1 RERPHLIVLDINM
14 PGMNGVEV
22 LRKLRAKNYDGGV
35 MVLTGVQ
42 DEKLLNE
49 ALNLGYIDIVGKPAD
64 LERIRLAIEVSLI
77 LLIRSPTRRFSLSC
91 TDGATALTV
100 AGRFYPLY
108 GAADWLAVTNRV
120 LSLITIWV
128 AAILVLLYKRAEE
141 ERERLIRELQVALE
155 NIKTLRGLLPI
166 CSSCKKIRDD
176 HGYWNQLET
185 YIGAHSGAEFTHGLC
200 PECAQKLYPDYYAS
214 K

>member
-1 RERPHLIVLDINM
+1 VRPAKTTSLAHIGTTILLAAGIFVLDFFYPLGVAIGALYTPLVLITLWSSSRRFTLIVT
-14 PGMNGVEV
+14 V
-22 LRKLRAKNYDGGV
+22 
-35 MVLTGVQ
+35 
-42 DEKLLNE
+42 
-49 ALNLGYIDIVGKPAD
+49 
-64 LERIRLAIEVSLI
+64 
-77 LLIRSPTRRFSLSC
+77 
-91 TDGATALTV
+91 GATALTV
-100 AGRFYPLY
+100 AGLFYPLY

-141 ERERLIRELQVALE
+141 ERERLIRELQDALE

-185 YIGAHSGAEFTHGLC
+185 YIVAHTDAEFTHGLC
-200 PECAQKLYPDYYAS
+200 PECIRKLYPDYS
-214 K
+214 EKK

>member
-1 RERPHLIVLDINM
+1 VRPAKTTSLALIGTTILLAVGIFVLDFFYPLGVAVGALYTPLVLITLWSSSRRFTLIVTV
-14 PGMNGVEV
+14 G
-22 LRKLRAKNYDGGV
+22 AT
-35 MVLTGVQ
+35 VLTV
-42 DEKLLNE
+42 
-49 ALNLGYIDIVGKPAD
+49 VG
-64 LERIRLAIEVSLI
+64 L
-77 LLIRSPTRRFSLSC
+77 
-91 TDGATALTV
+91 
-100 AGRFYPLY
+100 FYPLY

-141 ERERLIRELQVALE
+141 ERERLIRELQDALE

-185 YIGAHSGAEFTHGLC
+185 YIVAHTDAEFTHGLC
-200 PECAQKLYPDYYAS
+200 PECIRKLYPDYS
-214 K
+214 EKK

>member
-1 RERPHLIVLDINM
+1 MPRQDINPALIGTIVLLGACVFVLDYFYPLGVAIGALYTPLILITLWSADRRFTLIV
-14 PGMNGVEV
+14 
-22 LRKLRAKNYDGGV
+22 
-35 MVLTGVQ
+35 T
-42 DEKLLNE
+42 
-49 ALNLGYIDIVGKPAD
+49 VGTS
-64 LERIRLAIEVSLI
+64 I
-77 LLIRSPTRRFSLSC
+77 
-91 TDGATALTV
+91 LTV
-100 AGRFYPLY
+100 MGLFYPLY

-141 ERERLIRELQVALE
+141 ERDVLVRQLQDALA

>member
-1 RERPHLIVLDINM
+1 MHQLSVIVLVASLLTSMRLIVHI
-14 PGMNGVEV
+14 
-22 LRKLRAKNYDGGV
+22 
-35 MVLTGVQ
+35 
-42 DEKLLNE
+42 
-49 ALNLGYIDIVGKPAD
+49 
-64 LERIRLAIEVSLI
+64 
-77 LLIRSPTRRFSLSC
+77 
-91 TDGATALTV
+91 
-100 AGRFYPLY
+100 Y
-108 GAADWLAVTNRV
+108 GSADWLAVTKRW

-128 AAILVLLYKRAEE
+128 AAMLVLLYKRAEE
-141 ERERLIRELQVALE
+141 ERERLIRELQDALE

>member
-1 RERPHLIVLDINM
+1 LRPAKTTRLALIGTTILLALGIFVLDFFY
-14 PGMNGVEV
+14 PVGVAIGV
-22 LRKLRAKNYDGGV
+22 LYTPL
-35 MVLTGVQ
+35 VLMTLWSASRHLTLVV
-42 DEKLLNE
+42 
-49 ALNLGYIDIVGKPAD
+49 AV
-64 LERIRLAIEVSLI
+64 
-77 LLIRSPTRRFSLSC
+77 
-91 TDGATALTV
+91 GATLLTIL
-100 AGRFYPLY
+100 GLFYPIS
-108 GAADWLAVTNRV
+108 GSADWLAVTNRW

-128 AAILVLLYKRAEE
+128 AAMLVLLYKRAEE
-141 ERERLIRELQVALE
+141 ERERLIRELQDALE

>member
-1 RERPHLIVLDINM
+1 MPRRDINAALIGTTILLAAGIFVLDFFF
-14 PGMNGVEV
+14 PLGVAIGALYAPLV
-22 LRKLRAKNYDGGV
+22 LITLW
-35 MVLTGVQ
+35 
-42 DEKLLNE
+42 
-49 ALNLGYIDIVGKPAD
+49 
-64 LERIRLAIEVSLI
+64 S
-77 LLIRSPTRRFSLSC
+77 SSHRF
-91 TDGATALTV
+91 TQIMTVGATILTV
-100 AGRFYPLY
+100 AGLFYPLY
-108 GAADWLAVTNRV
+108 GVSDWLAVTNRV

-141 ERERLIRELQVALE
+141 ERDALVLQLQDALA

-185 YIGAHSGAEFTHGLC
+185 YIGAHTDAEFTHGLC
-200 PECAQKLYPDYYAS
+200 PECIQKLYPDYSES